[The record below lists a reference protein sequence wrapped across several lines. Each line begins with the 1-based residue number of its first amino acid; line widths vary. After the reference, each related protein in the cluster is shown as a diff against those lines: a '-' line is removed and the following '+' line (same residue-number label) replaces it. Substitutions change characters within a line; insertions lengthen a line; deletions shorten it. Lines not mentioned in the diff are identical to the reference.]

1 MFCIINHKV
10 LCVFDYTYHVL
21 SNAHCRSSVD
31 DVKWL
36 VVDYISSIEDQLL
49 SHELPA
55 FSYPARPSAQTKKFT
70 SPIENFQ
77 LMLTTENVEAT
88 VQQSKQ
94 FS

>member
-1 MFCIINHKV
+1 M
-10 LCVFDYTYHVL
+10 
-21 SNAHCRSSVD
+21 HCRSSVD

-36 VVDYISSIEDQLL
+36 VGDYISSIEDRLL

-55 FSYPARPSAQTKKFT
+55 FSYPAELSAQTKELT

-77 LMLTTENVEAT
+77 LFTTEIVEAT